1 MSKEKI
7 EIPKY
12 VLEGN
17 KNIPEDLKKVFD
29 YFRDCGNKNYELCL
43 VGEKE
48 SVAKD
53 LKEIGYQGKE
63 FIHLDNQ
70 SLKTMYPFFPVKV
83 KNSIIRTNRL
93 ISNPDNDF
101 NQSKSGVHTLGLAPI
116 SEIKALNDL
125 GYGLTSWN
133 GIYVYNKCS
142 VFCVTIGIPDGQ
154 TRSLVDGLSGDD
166 NISLPVS
173 DGVLHVV

>member
-17 KNIPEDLKKVFD
+17 KNIPEDLKKVVD

-142 VFCVTIGIPDGQ
+142 VFCVTIGMVDRT
-154 TRSLVDGLSGDD
+154 TRFVNEGVGG
-166 NISLPVS
+166 S
-173 DGVLHVV
+173 DKESVPLGTGVLNVD